1 MLTENNLKGLRV
13 LRPQVI
19 DTAAALSPAERKTQV
34 GIIDEL
40 LKDAKG
46 EDRAWL
52 VNYKD
57 CLMLYTKDIDAAR
70 RASFAA
76 SKHAPAFISDKF
88 CQKSRNSQTSKK
100 GGKKK

>member
-40 LKDAKG
+40 LKEAEG

>member
-1 MLTENNLKGLRV
+1 MV
-13 LRPQVI
+13 LHPQVI
-19 DTAAALSPAERKTQV
+19 DTAAALSHTERKKQV

-40 LKDAKG
+40 LKEAEG

-57 CLMLYTKDIDAAR
+57 CLMLYSKDIDAAK

-76 SKHAPAFISDKF
+76 SKHAPSFISDKF
-88 CQKSRNSQTSKK
+88 CQKSRNLQTSKN

>member
-19 DTAAALSPAERKTQV
+19 DTAAALTPAERKTQV

-40 LKDAKG
+40 LKEAEG
-46 EDRAWL
+46 EYRAWL

-57 CLMLYTKDIDAAR
+57 CLILYSKDIDAAK

-76 SKHAPAFISDKF
+76 AKHATAFISDKF
-88 CQKSRNSQTSKK
+88 CQKSRNSQKTTT
-100 GGKKK
+100 KKKK

>member
-40 LKDAKG
+40 LKEAEG
-46 EDRAWL
+46 EDKAWL

-57 CLMLYTKDIDAAR
+57 CLTLYTKDIDAAR
-70 RASFAA
+70 RASCEA
-76 SKHAPAFISDKF
+76 SKHATAFIRDSF
-88 CQKSRNSQTSKK
+88 CQKSRKAQKTTR
-100 GGKKK
+100 KKKK

>member
-13 LRPQVI
+13 LCPQVI

-40 LKDAKG
+40 LKEAEG
-46 EDRAWL
+46 EDKAWL

-57 CLMLYTKDIDAAR
+57 CLMLYSKDIDAAK
-70 RASFAA
+70 RARFAA
-76 SKHAPAFISDKF
+76 AKHAPSFISDKF
-88 CQKSRNSQTSKK
+88 CQKSRNSQKTTT
-100 GGKKK
+100 KKKK

>member
-13 LRPQVI
+13 LHPQVI
-19 DTAAALSPAERKTQV
+19 DTAAALTPAERKTQV

-40 LKDAKG
+40 IKEADG

-57 CLMLYTKDIDAAR
+57 CLMLYSKDIDAAK

-76 SKHAPAFISDKF
+76 AKHAPSFISDKF
-88 CQKSRNSQTSKK
+88 CQKSRNSQKTTT
-100 GGKKK
+100 KKKK

>member
-13 LRPQVI
+13 LRTQVI
-19 DTAAALSPAERKTQV
+19 DTAAALTPAERKTQV

-40 LKDAKG
+40 IKEADG

-57 CLMLYTKDIDAAR
+57 CLMLYSKDIDAAK

-76 SKHAPAFISDKF
+76 AKHAPAFISDKF
-88 CQKSRNSQTSKK
+88 CQKSRKSQKTTT
-100 GGKKK
+100 KKKK